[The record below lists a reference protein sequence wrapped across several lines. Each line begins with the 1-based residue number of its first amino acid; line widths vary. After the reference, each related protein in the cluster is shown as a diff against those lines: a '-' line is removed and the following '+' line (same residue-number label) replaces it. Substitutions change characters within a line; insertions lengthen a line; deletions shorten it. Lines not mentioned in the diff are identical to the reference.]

1 MLTTERWWPS
11 VADFRFAEF
20 DRIADQVNAL
30 FPCRWMRHGNFH
42 VTRGNLIRGKNILN
56 IMNGAARDI
65 GRIKCRDERITL
77 PFADFGT
84 QQEISWSRFF
94 SRIWLVW

>member
-20 DRIADQVNAL
+20 DRIANQVDPL
-30 FPCRWMRHGNFH
+30 FPCRWMRHVNFH
-42 VTRGNLIRGKNILN
+42 VTRGYLIRGKNFLN
-56 IMNGAARDI
+56 TMNCATRDI

-77 PFADFGT
+77 PFAYFGAK
-84 QQEISWSRFF
+84 
-94 SRIWLVW
+94 